1 MCASNE
7 NLIGECLWGKF
18 LCLMCVN
25 VTNETKKMNGNL
37 NTWTRFDRAQSFK
50 VFLSLFIFIFFISCK
65 LIHLSHENL
74 NKWTQSSSK
83 RSFVF
88 LAGSATK
95 RHRIWRQKKFIGVKW
110 AKVKTTFKPK
120 PHNFD
125 EHKQLGQTTWKSNI
139 TVKRQLQLY
148 VKHWYCVCTCIFS
161 C

>member
-1 MCASNE
+1 MCASDE

-25 VTNETKKMNGNL
+25 VTNGKKKMNGNL
-37 NTWTRFDRAQSFK
+37 STWTRFDRAQSFK
-50 VFLSLFIFIFFISCK
+50 VFLSLFISRK
-65 LIHLSHENL
+65 LTHLSDEKL

-83 RSFVF
+83 WSFVF

-95 RHRIWRQKKFIGVKW
+95 RHRIWRQKKVYRSEMSKSENYIQTETAQFRRTQTIGTNYLKEQ
-110 AKVKTTFKPK
+110 
-120 PHNFD
+120 H
-125 EHKQLGQTTWKSNI
+125 I